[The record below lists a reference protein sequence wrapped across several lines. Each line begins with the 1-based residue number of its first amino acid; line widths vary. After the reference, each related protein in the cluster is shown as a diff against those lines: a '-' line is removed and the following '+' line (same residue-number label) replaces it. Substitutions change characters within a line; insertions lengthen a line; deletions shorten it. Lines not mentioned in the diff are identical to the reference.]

1 MQKRVYRS
9 LRTIRDQTFMELFCI
24 WYEKNSTLISNCVE
38 NFRQIGCKIQ
48 PAIFENN
55 INVQL
60 GLREDNLELSFMS

>member
-1 MQKRVYRS
+1 
-9 LRTIRDQTFMELFCI
+9 MELFCA
-24 WYEKNSTLISNCVE
+24 WYKKDYILISNCVE